1 MKGKLN
7 RVLIVE
13 DNRIVRAVLREFFEK
28 LGAEVVEAED
38 GVKGLE
44 LAQTTAPQ
52 LMVMDLLMPGK
63 TGFEV
68 AEEVDLHGLPS
79 RPVLFFATAVY
90 KSMRWEQE
98 SLKDY
103 GAAEFMRKPIE
114 PDDLLERVKKY
125 FDV

>member
-1 MKGKLN
+1 MKAKLK

-28 LGAEVVEAED
+28 LGVDVVEAED
-38 GVKGLE
+38 GVEGLE

-68 AEEVDLHGLPS
+68 AEEIDHFGLPS
-79 RPVLFFATAVY
+79 LPILFFATAVY
-90 KSMRWEQE
+90 KSGRWEQE

-103 GAAEFMRKPIE
+103 GAAEFLRKPIE
-114 PDDLLERVKKY
+114 PADLLERVKKY
-125 FDV
+125 FEV